1 MRERA
6 RSLLDRFLEKW
17 QLARREDL
25 HPVLSRW
32 WAVSHNCADVDL
44 HFPVGYNA
52 AGPMLEEGLLP
63 GDVKFAD
70 CLVKGDFKVQ
80 KKYADHN
87 NL

>member
-17 QLARREDL
+17 QRISTQSCLDGEQCLIIA
-25 HPVLSRW
+25 HMSIHTSRW
-32 WAVSHNCADVDL
+32 VNK
-44 HFPVGYNA
+44 